1 MKRILFL
8 PLFILSFSSCDTIMK
23 TANALGNGTVTEQEA
38 GDGIRQALSKGVD
51 AGISLLNKQ
60 DGFFGNQAYKLFLPA
75 DAQKIE
81 NTLRDIGFGNQVDK
95 AILQINRSAENA
107 VGFAKPIFVDAIREM
122 TLTDALNIVKGD
134 KNAATNYFREK
145 TKAKL
150 IAAFSPQ
157 IKSSL
162 DNMNATKYYGDI
174 VNTYNN
180 LPTTFKKINPDLV
193 GYVSERATNALFD
206 QVEKEEANIRENPLE
221 RTTEL
226 LKKVF
231 GMNK

>member
-8 PLFILSFSSCDTIMK
+8 PLFILSFGSCDTIMK
-23 TANALGNGTVTEQEA
+23 TANALGNGTITEQEA
-38 GDGIRQALSKGVD
+38 GDGIKQALSKGVD
-51 AGISLLNKQ
+51 AGISLLIKQ

-81 NTLRDIGFGNQVDK
+81 NTLRNIGFGNQVDK

-134 KNAATNYFREK
+134 KNAATNYFREI

-193 GYVSERATNALFD
+193 GYVSERAINALFD
-206 QVEKEEANIRENPLE
+206 QVEKEEANIRENPLD
-221 RTTEL
+221 RSTEL